1 QALKAIQTGEAW
13 SGLDATQRRIVESL
27 VRDAELSGVGLEG
40 EPQARF
46 NAIQT
51 ELAEL
56 STRFSNHVL
65 DATKAWALTLRTAEE
80 IAGLPPSL
88 LELAAQAARQ
98 AGEEEATAETGP
110 WRITLEAP
118 SYVPFMQHS
127 RRRDLREQLYRAFVT
142 RASAGELDNTP
153 LLDRIL

>member
-1 QALKAIQTGEAW
+1 PDETVQPEVAASSIRIGRSKRIYHARKAIRAGEGWA
-13 SGLDATQRRIVESL
+13 SLDAAQQRIVESL

-65 DATKAWALTLRTAEE
+65 DATKAFALTLRTREE
-80 IAGLPPSL
+80 IDGLPSSL
-88 LELAAQAARQ
+88 LELA
-98 AGEEEATAETGP
+98 
-110 WRITLEAP
+110 
-118 SYVPFMQHS
+118 
-127 RRRDLREQLYRAFVT
+127 
-142 RASAGELDNTP
+142 
-153 LLDRIL
+153 